1 MQQGAPSLIST
12 DLDFEAD
19 GLQTGAL
26 RLPYSHDRSAY
37 GHIPIPIMVAKN
49 GAGPT
54 VLLTGANH
62 GDEYEGPIAL
72 MHLMRSIEVTR
83 VRGRIIIIPALNYP
97 AYLDARRTSPIDKVN
112 LNRAFPGQRN
122 GTPTEI
128 IAHYLETVLLPL
140 ADYAFDFHAGGSTLD
155 YLPTL
160 FVDRPAD
167 AAAAEK
173 TDRLIAAF
181 NPPRALYMDMLGED
195 RTLGASAARNG
206 AFFLTGE
213 FGGGAVLDLDGLSV
227 VEEGLAGFL
236 DAVGVLPRSTPA
248 PAPRQTRRME
258 MQGAAHYV
266 FAPCNGIFEAR
277 FRLGDEV
284 RKGQIAGYIHDPQA
298 PWREPA
304 AVEFRGGG
312 LALCIRT
319 LPLVQAGDCLGHLAS
334 DL

>member
-1 MQQGAPSLIST
+1 MSQAPSLITT

-19 GLQTGAL
+19 GIQTGAL

-37 GHIPIPIMVAKN
+37 GHIPIPAMVAKN
-49 GAGPT
+49 GDGPT

-62 GDEYEGPIAL
+62 GDEYEGPMAL
-72 MHLMRSIEVTR
+72 MHLMRGLDVQR
-83 VRGRIIIIPALNYP
+83 VRGRVIIIPALNYP

-112 LNRAFPGQRN
+112 LNRAFPGKRS
-122 GTPTEI
+122 GTPTEM

-140 ADYAFDFHAGGSTLD
+140 ADYVFDFHAGGSTLD

-160 FVDRPAD
+160 FVERPAD
-167 AAAAEK
+167 AGMSET

-195 RTLGASAARNG
+195 RTLGAAALRNG

-213 FGGGAVLDLDGLSV
+213 FGGGAVLNLEGLAV

-236 DAVGVLPRSTPA
+236 DAIGVLPRGGPA
-248 PAPRQTRRME
+248 PARRPTRRME
-258 MQGAAHYV
+258 MKGAAHYI
-266 FAPCNGIFEAR
+266 FAPCAGMFEPR

-284 RKGQIAGYIHDPQA
+284 KAGQIAGHIHDPQM
-298 PWREPA
+298 PWREPLPIA
-304 AVEFRGGG
+304 FKGDG

>member
-1 MQQGAPSLIST
+1 MSQAPSLITT

-37 GHIPIPIMVAKN
+37 GHIPIPIMVVKN
-49 GAGPT
+49 GQGPT

-62 GDEYEGPIAL
+62 GDEYEGPIGL
-72 MHLMRSIEVTR
+72 MHLMRSIDVER
-83 VRGRIIIIPALNYP
+83 VQGRIIIIPALNYP

-112 LNRAFPGQRN
+112 LNRAFPGVRN

-128 IAHYLETVLLPL
+128 IAHYMETVLLPL

-155 YLPTL
+155 YIPTL

-173 TDRLIAAF
+173 TDRLVAAF

-195 RTLGASAARNG
+195 RTIGSAAARNG

-213 FGGGAVLDLDGLSV
+213 FGGGAVLNLEGLSV
-227 VEEGLAGFL
+227 VEEGLKGFL
-236 DAVGVLPRSTPA
+236 NAIGVLPRAAPA
-248 PAPRQTRRME
+248 PAKGKTRRME
-258 MQGAAHYV
+258 MLGAAHYI

-284 RKGQIAGYIHDPQA
+284 KKGEIAGYIHDPQM
-298 PWREPA
+298 PWREPLP
-304 AVEFRGGG
+304 VEFKGSG
-312 LALCIRT
+312 LAICIRT